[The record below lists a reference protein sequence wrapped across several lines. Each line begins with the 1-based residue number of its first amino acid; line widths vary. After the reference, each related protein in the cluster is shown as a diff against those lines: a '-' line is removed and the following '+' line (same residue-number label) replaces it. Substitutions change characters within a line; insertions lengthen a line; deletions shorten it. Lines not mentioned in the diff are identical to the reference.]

1 VRTPSTKVLVI
12 FAVLLLLGTATLMPV
27 WYPPPYPVLA
37 PDGSVMHGPDGKVLV
52 HRDMTEFNRQAL
64 LPEILFFCCL
74 VCLIWLVMRFGRHV
88 YDVWRARR
96 ARKAFEKLHPEILKT
111 GLNRD

>member
-1 VRTPSTKVLVI
+1 
-12 FAVLLLLGTATLMPV
+12 MPE

-64 LPEILFFCCL
+64 LPEILFFVSLAC
-74 VCLIWLVMRFGRHV
+74 VIWLVMRFGRYI

-96 ARKAFEKLHPEILKT
+96 ARKAFEKLHPEILKS
-111 GLNRD
+111 GSNRD